1 MLGKKGG
8 EKGVECLEKW
18 EVGCRGE
25 KGVEC
30 LEKWE
35 VGCWGEKGVE
45 CLEKW
50 EGDGD
55 DE

>member
-1 MLGKKGG
+1 MGGGG
-8 EKGVECLEKW
+8 EGCW
-18 EVGCRGE
+18 ERRGGGG